1 MKRNIYTFTLF
12 LHLFTLSALA
22 SPRTDR
28 IMQSAEKLNLDETQL
43 SRLRAACDS
52 YEIAESNLIEVAS
65 LNGIKPKPSNRQ
77 TLKRS
82 NSQTLKADLVPKELR
97 ELEKAARKYH
107 NRFAVLD
114 KTIKRW
120 GPSTNMTARAARQSM
135 QSRLNET
142 RAERDAAKVFEKQ
155 IKDLQKASKKDSKN
169 LSKLRSDIEK
179 YRDKAETE
187 DFRSTCQQLLDILP
201 VPN

>member
-1 MKRNIYTFTLF
+1 MKRIITTL
-12 LHLFTLSALA
+12 LLSACCSLPVLA

-28 IMQSAEKLNLDETQL
+28 LMKSADELRLDETQL
-43 SRLRAACDS
+43 SRLRAACET
-52 YEIAESNLIEVAS
+52 YETAESNLMQVAKFM
-65 LNGIKPKPSNRQ
+65 GIQPKAQ
-77 TLKRS
+77 GTKHKA
-82 NSQTLKADLVPKELR
+82 QIKADLVPKELR
-97 ELEKAARKYH
+97 DLEKAAKKYH
-107 NRFAVLD
+107 NRFVTLD

-142 RAERDAAKVFEKQ
+142 RSERDAAKVFEKQ
-155 IKDLQKASKKDSKN
+155 IKDLQKAAKKDSKN
-169 LSKLRSDIEK
+169 LSKLRSDLEK

-201 VPN
+201 VP

>member
-1 MKRNIYTFTLF
+1 MKRIITTL
-12 LHLFTLSALA
+12 LLSACCSLPVLA

-28 IMQSAEKLNLDETQL
+28 LMKSADKLRLDETQL
-43 SRLRAACDS
+43 SRLRAACET
-52 YEIAESNLIEVAS
+52 YETAESNLMQVAKFI
-65 LNGIKPKPSNRQ
+65 GIQPQAKSTKPKAQ
-77 TLKRS
+77 I
-82 NSQTLKADLVPKELR
+82 KADLVPKELR
-97 ELEKAARKYH
+97 DLEKAAKKYH
-107 NRFAVLD
+107 NRFVTLD

-155 IKDLQKASKKDSKN
+155 IKDLQKAAKKDFNN
-169 LSKLRSDIEK
+169 LSKLRSDLEK
-179 YRDKAETE
+179 YRDKAKTE

>member
-1 MKRNIYTFTLF
+1 MKRTIYNFIFTFIFF
-12 LHLFTLSALA
+12 LHLPVLA

-28 IMQSAEKLNLDETQL
+28 LMKSADQLNLDETQL
-43 SRLRAACDS
+43 SRLRAACES
-52 YEIAESNLIEVAS
+52 YETAESNLTQVAKFI
-65 LNGIKPKPSNRQ
+65 GINPKAPSTRHQ
-77 TLKRS
+77 API
-82 NSQTLKADLVPKELR
+82 KANLVPKELR
-97 ELEKAARKYH
+97 ELEQAAKKYH
-107 NRFAVLD
+107 NRFMFLD

-135 QSRLNET
+135 QSRLNDT

-155 IKDLQKASKKDSKN
+155 IKDLQKAAKKDSKN
-169 LSKLRSDIEK
+169 LSKLRKDLEK

-201 VPN
+201 VP